1 MNEDRNEERE
11 NLNQNLMDEMEGESR
26 EINNQNE
33 IINDV
38 SNSEVV
44 NYPEVGNNEADNSN
58 NSDVNF
64 NIYNQQ
70 QPLSDKI
77 KNVLGPNDIIKIE
90 YEKAIFSDFEKIL
103 EYDPFTNTFE
113 QGLDYKKP
121 YPYHFNPA
129 LITIKRYRGKSCDC
143 CSSLHD
149 IICKNEICEK
159 ILFFFNLFMDLKNI
173 FSILSALDSVVF
185 LSSFVTFVK
194 DPSIKNLIL
203 MLFVYLMTLFFE
215 SKLLYYKLPPP
226 IRPDEF
232 KKKIQDKIQTAQ
244 RIYFGDDKKVI
255 PLVYH
260 CYKDISGPLELTK
273 SFNLINFSGRPGT
286 YFLDG
291 KTIREFNKLNESF
304 RLRGGN
310 CKYYI
315 IYEDSPKSLNTE
327 MNYETQSLNG
337 LFNANELKEL
347 IMQEDELIYL
357 APQGFE
363 KWNKIATICFFCLVG
378 EIYNNY
384 FIKNLS
390 IKSYKVRKALF
401 FEEPEQEI
409 EEKLQKYLPKVVYQG
424 NVVELDNYSDKLNQ
438 NIIKPYFDKWEENYD
453 NENNVKEYI

>member
-11 NLNQNLMDEMEGESR
+11 NLNQNLMDEMEGESH

-33 IINDV
+33 IKNDV

-44 NYPEVGNNEADNSN
+44 NYPEIGNNEADNSN

-203 MLFVYLMTLFFE
+203 MLFVYLILFDF
-215 SKLLYYKLPPP
+215 
-226 IRPDEF
+226 DE
-232 KKKIQDKIQTAQ
+232 AE
-244 RIYFGDDKKVI
+244 
-255 PLVYH
+255 P
-260 CYKDISGPLELTK
+260 
-273 SFNLINFSGRPGT
+273 
-286 YFLDG
+286 
-291 KTIREFNKLNESF
+291 
-304 RLRGGN
+304 
-310 CKYYI
+310 
-315 IYEDSPKSLNTE
+315 
-327 MNYETQSLNG
+327 
-337 LFNANELKEL
+337 
-347 IMQEDELIYL
+347 
-357 APQGFE
+357 
-363 KWNKIATICFFCLVG
+363 FC
-378 EIYNNY
+378 
-384 FIKNLS
+384 
-390 IKSYKVRKALF
+390 
-401 FEEPEQEI
+401 
-409 EEKLQKYLPKVVYQG
+409 
-424 NVVELDNYSDKLNQ
+424 
-438 NIIKPYFDKWEENYD
+438 
-453 NENNVKEYI
+453 